1 MNNINYEQQISSIVS
16 NTLDKEVEKLKIQIM
31 KQMPQ
36 KMMMIKN
43 EIFTDYCTIIKS
55 VFKSEKTS

>member
-31 KQMPQ
+31 KQMP
-36 KMMMIKN
+36 
-43 EIFTDYCTIIKS
+43 
-55 VFKSEKTS
+55 